1 MLRGIAQRSLALTA
15 RLAREAPA
23 LRSATFIPRA
33 GVLRKPVRFPVPSTI
48 CLNLHSFST
57 MAENQLQKRIDE
69 INEKFVEAREE
80 LEYALEEEGTV
91 YFEEEVELV
100 SSSICV
106 EAHIEILCCVPWWF
120 QMIDFV
126 GGATVVLPIVRS

>member
-80 LEYALEEEGTV
+80 LEYALEEE
-91 YFEEEVELV
+91 
-100 SSSICV
+100 
-106 EAHIEILCCVPWWF
+106 
-120 QMIDFV
+120 
-126 GGATVVLPIVRS
+126 